1 MNMQRGAHTFTVFL
15 IGKIETILGTKGKSN
30 PERPTDLSIF
40 QLRQVYMLVEPTS
53 LKTRGEIVPI
63 NVIVI
68 RVS

>member
-1 MNMQRGAHTFTVFL
+1 MNMQTEAQTFTVVL

-40 QLRQVYMLVEPTS
+40 QSSQVYMLTEPTPF
-53 LKTRGEIVPI
+53 KTRGEIVPI
-63 NVIVI
+63 NIIVI